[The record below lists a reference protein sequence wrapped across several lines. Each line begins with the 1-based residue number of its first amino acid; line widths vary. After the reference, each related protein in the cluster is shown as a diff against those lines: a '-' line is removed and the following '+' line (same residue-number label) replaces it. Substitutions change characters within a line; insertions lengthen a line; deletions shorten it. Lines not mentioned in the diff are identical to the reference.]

1 MARDDGTGGV
11 EILEVDLLRFERGD
25 AAARRAVV
33 DGTLRSLQ
41 TGFVYTGHDL
51 PESLIDEAYGLLAAF
66 FALDPAT
73 KERFVA
79 PGSHGQT
86 GYTGLLV
93 ETAAGAERP
102 DWKEMLA
109 WGPTVPDAHP
119 LRRRHPLNYRD
130 QVLPEEV
137 VPGIT
142 AVLAAFRDSILDLQR
157 RFLRVI
163 AVGLGAHEELFDD
176 LLRDGP
182 HLTRAMRY
190 PSMDE
195 APGAHVWAGEHAD
208 ICLLTALPRAT
219 APGLEV
225 RTDDGWVA
233 ATAPEGAVI
242 MNSGLML
249 ERLSN
254 GIIPPGRHRVVGEP
268 GAGERHSVVQFCH
281 PTPWT
286 VLAPLPSCCTP
297 EHPPRFAG
305 IEAGAMLDEV
315 LWQINLIAE

>member
-1 MARDDGTGGV
+1 MS
-11 EILEVDLLRFERGD
+11 EILEVDLLAFERGSS
-25 AAARRAVV
+25 AQRKAVV
-33 DGTLRSLQ
+33 DGVTRSLV
-41 TGFVYTGHDL
+41 TGFVYTRHDL
-51 PESLIDEAYGLLAAF
+51 SDDMLDTTYALLREF
-66 FALDPAT
+66 F
-73 KERFVA
+73 ERSAEEKQQFVA
-79 PGSHGQT
+79 PESHGQT

-93 ETAAGAERP
+93 ETAAGSEHA

-109 WGPTVPDAHP
+109 WGPTVPEAHP

-142 AVLAAFRDSILDLQR
+142 AVLTVFRDSILDLQR
-157 RFLRVI
+157 RFLRII
-163 AVGLGAHEELFDD
+163 AVGLGAHELLFDD

-190 PSMDE
+190 PAMGE
-195 APGAHVWAGEHAD
+195 APGPHEWAGEHAD

-219 APGLEV
+219 AAGLEV
-225 RTDDGWVA
+225 RTDAGWVDA
-233 ATAPEGAVI
+233 AAPEGTVI

-249 ERLSN
+249 ERMSN
-254 GIIPPGRHRVVGEP
+254 GIIPPGIHRVIGGP
-268 GAGERHSVVQFCH
+268 DAGERHSVVQFCH